1 MMMLKSVATA
11 ITLAATAIA
20 TPAQA
25 CWTREGVSAARIA
38 EFNAAM
44 MVTTMR
50 CSLIA
55 VDIKASYEAFVVQYK
70 KRLNKADDLLEQHFR
85 DKGGVGKYRH
95 FYTLIGNRYG
105 AMPTDG
111 GRCALFSA
119 VAADLAKSGS
129 SDEALDKYAL
139 ALIPNPGIDGTQCPE
154 IAAKP

>member
-1 MMMLKSVATA
+1 MLKSCVIAL
-11 ITLAATAIA
+11 TLAATTMAA
-20 TPAQA
+20 PARA
-25 CWTREGVSAARIA
+25 CWTREGVSAARVA

-50 CSLIA
+50 CALID

-70 KRLNKADDLLEQHFR
+70 KRLHNADDQLERHFR
-85 DKGGVGKYRH
+85 DKGGESQYRH

-105 AMPTDG
+105 GMLTNG

-119 VAADLAKSGS
+119 VASDLAKSGS
-129 SDEALDKYAL
+129 SDEVLDKYAL
-139 ALIPNPGIDGTQCPE
+139 ALVPNPSINDTQCPE